1 VVADWKHGVITKCL
15 GRKCYVYLRE
25 GRFVDEIRISVSLYS
40 LSNGI
45 EWNLLSMSFSGA
57 VLDDNNHSSTCREIP
72 LGRKMF
78 SVRHLEHTIW
88 VVRYS
93 TGSPFDV
100 PCSTAFS
107 TTTIGHVHLR
117 HSDRARLHGNQLVTS
132 RLYRQ
137 MKAARRCTN
146 PPSTHYHIG

>member
-1 VVADWKHGVITKCL
+1 VADWKHGVITKCL

-40 LSNGI
+40 LSNSI
-45 EWNLLSMSFSGA
+45 EWNLLSMFFFQ
-57 VLDDNNHSSTCREIP
+57 VRCWMMVITCCEIP

-107 TTTIGHVHLR
+107 TTTTGHVQLR